1 MTPIGMPTP
10 PKPSH
15 STRRR
20 VALLVLLASTD
31 LGFAQL
37 SLSLSPERLREL
49 EKSVSAQASH
59 DAGQTNAL
67 LQLAEHYHEAATRE
81 QKDTAEKAEGFLRR
95 LLALEPRH
103 ATARALLGS
112 ALTLKARDAHFPT
125 TKLRLAREGFREL
138 DDAVLQAPD
147 DYRPRL
153 VRGLNSAAVP
163 RMFDRQ
169 KLAVEDLG
177 WVHARPIS
185 EANFGGRPM
194 RQRVAWEYGQL
205 LFRMKNTDKAREV
218 WQAGVAFDPGSTLAA
233 SIRSELNKIGKP

>member
-1 MTPIGMPTP
+1 MPRP
-10 PKPSH
+10 PKPSYN
-15 STRRR
+15 TRRR
-20 VALLVLLASTD
+20 AALLALLASTD

-37 SLSLSPERLREL
+37 SLSLSPERLTEL

-59 DAGQTNAL
+59 DTSQTNAL

-81 QKDTAEKAEGFLRR
+81 QKDTAEKAESFLRR

-112 ALTLKARDAHFPT
+112 TLTLKARDAHFPT

-138 DDAVLQAPD
+138 DAAILQAPD

-169 KLAVEDLG
+169 KLALEDLG
-177 WVHARPIS
+177 WVYARPIS
-185 EANFGGRPM
+185 ESNFGGRPM

>member
-1 MTPIGMPTP
+1 MPRP
-10 PKPSH
+10 PRPSLIV
-15 STRRR
+15 RQR
-20 VALLVLLASTD
+20 VTLLVLLASTD

-37 SLSLSPERLREL
+37 SLSLSPERLWEL
-49 EKSVSAQASH
+49 EQSVSARAGPDAS
-59 DAGQTNAL
+59 QTNAL
-67 LQLAEHYHEAATRE
+67 LQLAEHYHEAATRG

-112 ALTLKARDAHFPT
+112 TLTLKARDAHFPT

-138 DDAVLQAPD
+138 DAAILQAPD

-169 KLAVEDLG
+169 KLAEEDLG

-185 EANFGGRPM
+185 EADFGGRQM

-205 LFRMKNTDKAREV
+205 LFRVKNTDKAREV
-218 WQAGVAFDPGSTLAA
+218 WQAGITFDPGSTLAA